1 MRGEL
6 VRPLAELLCSHAR
19 SRGGKVAYRDHRRSV
34 TYAELERTTAR
45 LAGHLASLGVERAD
59 RVVICL
65 GNSVE
70 VPESYLAVLRAAAVA
85 IPVDPHGSPDELAHI
100 LRDSGATAVITD
112 RPRAGRLA
120 EVLERRGAAGTP
132 LIVAGDPAAELDY
145 AALAAAE
152 PPVPARDDL
161 GLDDIAWS
169 LYTSGTTGEPKGVLA
184 TQRNALWSVAACYA
198 PQLGLS
204 ADELLLWPLPL
215 YHSLAHVLCV
225 VGVTATGATARILP
239 GYSADD
245 VLNAI
250 RDEPFT
256 MLAGVPAMYH
266 ELLEAAAGGLD
277 APALRSCL
285 VTGAVTTPELRR
297 AFEETFGIAL
307 LDSYGS
313 TETSGA
319 ITMTSPGGA
328 PPGSC
333 GLPVP
338 GLAVRLVDPETRR
351 DVVAPGAEGEVWVSG
366 PNVMAGYHGRPDA
379 TAEALQD
386 GWYRTGDLA
395 RRDELG
401 FLTITGRLKELI
413 IRGGENVHP
422 GEIERVLLGAPG
434 VADAIVAGRPDDRLG
449 EVPVAYVVPAPGGG
463 PDPRALLD
471 LCRERLAP
479 HKVPAEIRAVDAV
492 PRTGS
497 GKPMRRAAAGL
508 ASTPLIS
515 DAEAQA
521 VPGDA
526 RDAEDLPE
534 ARAELLAGLV
544 RLPAYGDRLAALSD
558 LVRTATAEVKGLAG
572 PEAVDPG
579 RDFRSLGLGSKA
591 AVRLRGRLAAGTG
604 LDLPVTIAFDHPTP
618 AELAAELLY
627 RLTGERD
634 EAKARGRRRPR
645 TWSAEPVAIVG
656 MACRYPGDVRS
667 PEDLWRLVESSADA
681 VGPFPAD
688 RGWDLDALYD
698 DDPET
703 PGTSYVREGGF
714 LHDAGDF
721 DAEFFGVSPREAL
734 AMDPQQR
741 LLLETSWEAIERA
754 GVDPAALRG
763 SRTGVF
769 AGVMFH
775 DYAAGAGRPPAE
787 LEGYL
792 GTGSAGSVASGR
804 ISYVF
809 GFEGPAVTVDT
820 ACSSSLVALHLAA
833 QALRSGECDLALA
846 GGVAVMATPSA
857 FVEFSR
863 QRGLSRDGRC
873 RAFAAAADGTGW
885 SEGAGVLLLERL
897 GDARRLGHRVLAV
910 VRGTAVN
917 QDGASNGLTAP
928 SGPAQ
933 RRVIGQALEQAGLTG
948 RDVDAVEAHGTGTA
962 LGDPIEAQAVIA
974 AYGRDRDPASPL
986 YLGSLKSN
994 IGHAQAAAGVGGVIK
1009 MVEAMRRGVLPATL
1023 HIDEPSPH
1031 VDWSAGAVELL
1042 TAKRPWPP
1050 ADRPR
1055 RAAVSSFGVSGTNA
1069 HVILE
1074 GVPAEDEARPDAA
1087 APLVPWPVSGKS
1099 ASAVDAMAERV
1110 REFAAEAPDVPGVD
1124 IGMTLASR
1132 TVFGHRAVLL
1142 GERRISG
1149 TAGPGEPAV
1158 LFTGQG
1164 SQRPGMGRELY
1175 ETFPVFAQAFDE
1187 VEDLTGLPLRE
1198 SVFSDNPDGSLDQTG
1213 VAQVAIFAVE
1223 VALWRLVDWL
1233 GVRPAYVSG
1242 HSVGQ
1247 IAAAHAAGVLSLED
1261 ACTLVA
1267 ARARLMQALPHG
1279 GAMLAVELPE
1289 DRVVHDL
1296 PGTVGVA
1303 AVNGPA
1309 DVVVSGP
1316 DAEISALAARWR
1328 AAGVRV
1334 KRLAVSHAFHSPL
1347 MDPMLEEFGRVVA
1360 GLSFRAP
1367 TIEGLPAEVADPAYW
1382 AAHVREPVRF
1392 LDTVRDLRSRG
1403 ANRWLE
1409 LGPDGVLTALAQR
1422 IVDEDGHV
1430 FAAAMRAGR
1439 AETEALLTA
1448 LATLWTAGTTVDW
1461 RTLLAA
1467 WGGRV
1472 TPALPTYPFQ
1482 RRRYWLPAGGAAP
1495 DGSAGHPLLD
1505 TAADLAGTGGHLLTG
1520 RLSLATHP
1528 WLADHVVDGHVLL
1541 PGTAFVEL
1549 AVRAA
1554 DAAGC
1559 SAVEELTVHTPLVI
1573 PESGAVS
1580 VQVGV
1585 TAPDDAGRR
1594 SVTVHSRPAAD
1605 DAAPWTRHATGTVGD
1620 AMGNAVGDADGP
1632 DAEPL
1637 TQWPPPSAEPIDIGG
1652 FAEERAAAGLAYG
1665 PLFQGLRAAW
1675 RAGDAVYAEIAFPGD
1690 EAEARRYGLHPALLD
1705 AALHPLR
1712 FLDADGAG
1720 GLALPYAW
1728 TGVRLLAS
1736 GATALRVRLTGDG
1749 PIRLTVADDT
1759 GQPVAAIGG
1768 LTLRPLEPGRL
1779 RGPGDGDLFDVSW
1792 EPLPLAPDGSA
1803 APEGGAEVV
1812 RCPDAPAADPA
1823 AAARTAVAWALAEIQ
1838 RELAG
1843 DADRPLAI
1851 VTRGAAAAAPGDD
1864 ADPAMAAVLGLARS
1878 AQSENP
1884 GRFVLVDVDGDPAS
1898 DAAVGAA
1905 VAAALRAGEP
1915 QLAIRGGEALVP
1927 RLTRTAA
1934 GGPALVP
1941 PADGGP
1947 WRLEVAGDG
1956 ALEDRL
1962 ALVPAPQADLEPGQ
1976 VRIGIRAA
1984 GVNFRDALHALGM
1997 YPGEIT
2003 LGGEGAGI
2011 VLETGP
2017 GVTGFAPGDRVMG
2030 LVEGGFG
2037 PVAVADARMLAPL
2050 PDGWTFAQGASV
2062 PVVFLT
2068 AYYALTD
2075 LAGLRAGERLL
2086 VHAAAGGVGTA
2097 AVQLARHLG
2106 AEVYATASTG
2116 KHGAVAA
2123 LGVPPGRVA
2132 DSRTLGF
2139 ADRFLDATGGEG
2151 VDVVLNALAHEHTDA
2166 SLRLLPRGGRF
2177 VELGKTDV
2185 RDPAAVAARH
2195 PGVRYRAF
2203 DLAEAG
2209 PERIGA
2215 MLGELLRLFRDGVLA
2230 PPPVR
2235 AWDVRSAPEA
2245 FRFVSAGRHV
2255 GKVVLTVPADR
2266 PYGAGAVL
2274 VTGATGALGS
2284 LVVRHLADAHGVRD
2298 FLLVSRRG
2306 PDAPGAAEL
2315 AAELAGRGA
2324 RAEFAACDAGD
2335 RAALARLLAGRA
2347 LSAVVHVAGAV
2358 DDGVITAQTP
2368 DRFDAV
2374 ACPKADAAWHLHEL
2388 TAGTDLAA
2396 FVLFSSAAGVLGNP
2410 GQGNYAAANAFLDAL
2425 ARRRRAAGLPATSIA
2440 WGLWAADSAM
2450 TRDLGAAHARR
2461 TERDAMVALDP
2472 AAALPLMD
2480 AAVADPARPAPVAAR
2495 FDTAA
2500 PSAAAP
2506 PPMLAALH
2514 RGRTVRRSAAAHP
2527 AGGLARTLA
2536 GLGDPERDELLLDLI
2551 RRRVMDVLGFTE
2563 LDPARL
2569 RSSTFKELGFDS
2581 LTAIDFRNALAAAT
2595 GLRLPATLVFDYP
2608 TPAGLAPRLRE
2619 LLSEAAGDPPRA
2631 AHAPGA
2637 PHARPRPAS
2646 DGDPIAIVGMACR
2659 YPGGVRSPRDLW
2671 ELVAAGGDAVAG
2683 LPLDRG
2689 WDEGLYD
2696 PDPDRLGH
2704 SYARE
2709 GGFLHDAA
2717 DFDADFF
2724 GISPREALA
2733 MDPQQRLLLE
2743 VSWEA
2748 IERAGIDPTSLG
2760 GSRTGVFTGVISHD
2774 YHDLLRGSQLTEGY
2788 QLVGTAGSVASGRVA
2803 YALGLE
2809 GPAVTMD
2816 TACSSSLVALHLAA
2830 QALRSGECDLALVGG
2845 VTVMATPVTFIEFSR
2860 QRGLAPD
2867 GRCKAFAA
2875 SADGTGWSEGVG
2887 MLLVERLSDAR
2898 RHGHRVLAV
2907 VRGSAVNQDGAS
2919 NGLTAPNGPSQ
2930 QRVIRAALASAGLT
2944 EQDIDVVE
2952 AHGTG
2957 T

>member
-515 DAEAQA
+515 DAEAPA

-1247 IAAAHAAGVLSLED
+1247 IAAAHAA
-1261 ACTLVA
+1261 
-1267 ARARLMQALPHG
+1267 
-1279 GAMLAVELPE
+1279 
-1289 DRVVHDL
+1289 
-1296 PGTVGVA
+1296 
-1303 AVNGPA
+1303 
-1309 DVVVSGP
+1309 
-1316 DAEISALAARWR
+1316 
-1328 AAGVRV
+1328 
-1334 KRLAVSHAFHSPL
+1334 
-1347 MDPMLEEFGRVVA
+1347 
-1360 GLSFRAP
+1360 
-1367 TIEGLPAEVADPAYW
+1367 
-1382 AAHVREPVRF
+1382 
-1392 LDTVRDLRSRG
+1392 
-1403 ANRWLE
+1403 
-1409 LGPDGVLTALAQR
+1409 
-1422 IVDEDGHV
+1422 
-1430 FAAAMRAGR
+1430 
-1439 AETEALLTA
+1439 
-1448 LATLWTAGTTVDW
+1448 
-1461 RTLLAA
+1461 
-1467 WGGRV
+1467 
-1472 TPALPTYPFQ
+1472 
-1482 RRRYWLPAGGAAP
+1482 
-1495 DGSAGHPLLD
+1495 
-1505 TAADLAGTGGHLLTG
+1505 
-1520 RLSLATHP
+1520 
-1528 WLADHVVDGHVLL
+1528 
-1541 PGTAFVEL
+1541 
-1549 AVRAA
+1549 
-1554 DAAGC
+1554 
-1559 SAVEELTVHTPLVI
+1559 
-1573 PESGAVS
+1573 
-1580 VQVGV
+1580 
-1585 TAPDDAGRR
+1585 
-1594 SVTVHSRPAAD
+1594 
-1605 DAAPWTRHATGTVGD
+1605 
-1620 AMGNAVGDADGP
+1620 
-1632 DAEPL
+1632 
-1637 TQWPPPSAEPIDIGG
+1637 
-1652 FAEERAAAGLAYG
+1652 
-1665 PLFQGLRAAW
+1665 
-1675 RAGDAVYAEIAFPGD
+1675 
-1690 EAEARRYGLHPALLD
+1690 
-1705 AALHPLR
+1705 
-1712 FLDADGAG
+1712 
-1720 GLALPYAW
+1720 
-1728 TGVRLLAS
+1728 
-1736 GATALRVRLTGDG
+1736 
-1749 PIRLTVADDT
+1749 
-1759 GQPVAAIGG
+1759 
-1768 LTLRPLEPGRL
+1768 
-1779 RGPGDGDLFDVSW
+1779 
-1792 EPLPLAPDGSA
+1792 
-1803 APEGGAEVV
+1803 
-1812 RCPDAPAADPA
+1812 
-1823 AAARTAVAWALAEIQ
+1823 
-1838 RELAG
+1838 
-1843 DADRPLAI
+1843 
-1851 VTRGAAAAAPGDD
+1851 
-1864 ADPAMAAVLGLARS
+1864 
-1878 AQSENP
+1878 
-1884 GRFVLVDVDGDPAS
+1884 
-1898 DAAVGAA
+1898 
-1905 VAAALRAGEP
+1905 
-1915 QLAIRGGEALVP
+1915 
-1927 RLTRTAA
+1927 
-1934 GGPALVP
+1934 
-1941 PADGGP
+1941 
-1947 WRLEVAGDG
+1947 
-1956 ALEDRL
+1956 
-1962 ALVPAPQADLEPGQ
+1962 
-1976 VRIGIRAA
+1976 
-1984 GVNFRDALHALGM
+1984 
-1997 YPGEIT
+1997 
-2003 LGGEGAGI
+2003 
-2011 VLETGP
+2011 
-2017 GVTGFAPGDRVMG
+2017 
-2030 LVEGGFG
+2030 
-2037 PVAVADARMLAPL
+2037 
-2050 PDGWTFAQGASV
+2050 
-2062 PVVFLT
+2062 
-2068 AYYALTD
+2068 
-2075 LAGLRAGERLL
+2075 
-2086 VHAAAGGVGTA
+2086 
-2097 AVQLARHLG
+2097 
-2106 AEVYATASTG
+2106 
-2116 KHGAVAA
+2116 
-2123 LGVPPGRVA
+2123 
-2132 DSRTLGF
+2132 
-2139 ADRFLDATGGEG
+2139 
-2151 VDVVLNALAHEHTDA
+2151 
-2166 SLRLLPRGGRF
+2166 
-2177 VELGKTDV
+2177 
-2185 RDPAAVAARH
+2185 
-2195 PGVRYRAF
+2195 
-2203 DLAEAG
+2203 
-2209 PERIGA
+2209 
-2215 MLGELLRLFRDGVLA
+2215 
-2230 PPPVR
+2230 
-2235 AWDVRSAPEA
+2235 
-2245 FRFVSAGRHV
+2245 
-2255 GKVVLTVPADR
+2255 
-2266 PYGAGAVL
+2266 
-2274 VTGATGALGS
+2274 
-2284 LVVRHLADAHGVRD
+2284 
-2298 FLLVSRRG
+2298 
-2306 PDAPGAAEL
+2306 
-2315 AAELAGRGA
+2315 
-2324 RAEFAACDAGD
+2324 
-2335 RAALARLLAGRA
+2335 
-2347 LSAVVHVAGAV
+2347 
-2358 DDGVITAQTP
+2358 
-2368 DRFDAV
+2368 
-2374 ACPKADAAWHLHEL
+2374 
-2388 TAGTDLAA
+2388 
-2396 FVLFSSAAGVLGNP
+2396 
-2410 GQGNYAAANAFLDAL
+2410 
-2425 ARRRRAAGLPATSIA
+2425 
-2440 WGLWAADSAM
+2440 
-2450 TRDLGAAHARR
+2450 
-2461 TERDAMVALDP
+2461 
-2472 AAALPLMD
+2472 
-2480 AAVADPARPAPVAAR
+2480 
-2495 FDTAA
+2495 
-2500 PSAAAP
+2500 
-2506 PPMLAALH
+2506 
-2514 RGRTVRRSAAAHP
+2514 
-2527 AGGLARTLA
+2527 
-2536 GLGDPERDELLLDLI
+2536 
-2551 RRRVMDVLGFTE
+2551 
-2563 LDPARL
+2563 
-2569 RSSTFKELGFDS
+2569 
-2581 LTAIDFRNALAAAT
+2581 
-2595 GLRLPATLVFDYP
+2595 
-2608 TPAGLAPRLRE
+2608 
-2619 LLSEAAGDPPRA
+2619 
-2631 AHAPGA
+2631 
-2637 PHARPRPAS
+2637 
-2646 DGDPIAIVGMACR
+2646 
-2659 YPGGVRSPRDLW
+2659 
-2671 ELVAAGGDAVAG
+2671 
-2683 LPLDRG
+2683 
-2689 WDEGLYD
+2689 
-2696 PDPDRLGH
+2696 
-2704 SYARE
+2704 
-2709 GGFLHDAA
+2709 
-2717 DFDADFF
+2717 
-2724 GISPREALA
+2724 
-2733 MDPQQRLLLE
+2733 
-2743 VSWEA
+2743 
-2748 IERAGIDPTSLG
+2748 
-2760 GSRTGVFTGVISHD
+2760 
-2774 YHDLLRGSQLTEGY
+2774 
-2788 QLVGTAGSVASGRVA
+2788 
-2803 YALGLE
+2803 
-2809 GPAVTMD
+2809 
-2816 TACSSSLVALHLAA
+2816 
-2830 QALRSGECDLALVGG
+2830 
-2845 VTVMATPVTFIEFSR
+2845 
-2860 QRGLAPD
+2860 
-2867 GRCKAFAA
+2867 
-2875 SADGTGWSEGVG
+2875 
-2887 MLLVERLSDAR
+2887 
-2898 RHGHRVLAV
+2898 
-2907 VRGSAVNQDGAS
+2907 
-2919 NGLTAPNGPSQ
+2919 
-2930 QRVIRAALASAGLT
+2930 
-2944 EQDIDVVE
+2944 
-2952 AHGTG
+2952 
-2957 T
+2957 